1 MSAQVEPTGYLDH
14 VPANA
19 RAGLTAMNAG
29 KPLAE
34 LRGDPSSILARLEQG
49 ESTIEIAQTLGIS
62 RISLFCFLIRH
73 CPEKWQELATARQLS
88 RIEEC
93 EDILD
98 APMAVSPVFNKEGEK
113 TGEIVDVRLDGA
125 NVSRAREKAKIAQ
138 WHLERANRKLFGD
151 TKQID
156 INQSVT
162 QELRIISDPGGA
174 LARRLQSEAESVV
187 IDAVIEDPP
196 DTVSD

>member
-1 MSAQVEPTGYLDH
+1 MAQSPRVPTPSVAYHGRQ
-14 VPANA
+14 VPANIVA
-19 RAGLTAMNAG
+19 ALTAAHEG
-29 KPLAE
+29 KPLAA
-34 LRGDPSSILARLEQG
+34 LVGNPQTILDRLESG
-49 ESTIEIAQTLGIS
+49 ESAYEIAADIGVSDTALYS
-62 RISLFCFLIRH
+62 WLIRT
-73 CPEKWQELATARQLS
+73 CPQEWQAISAARQLS
-88 RIEEC
+88 RI
-93 EDILD
+93 DI
-98 APMAVSPVFNKEGEK
+98 SER
-113 TGEIVDVRLDGA
+113 EIDQSGDNIGI
-125 NVSRAREKAKIAQ
+125 SRARERAKIAQ

-174 LARRLQSEAESVV
+174 LARRLQLESESIV